1 MSAHDKLTPQT
12 VSALAQAILGKGYDW
27 SGEPEMQNWLI
38 DVAMGNAEGTGR
50 YRISWFPACCYDLS
64 VDQDKREFRKMVGRF
79 ARRVFLTFH
88 YKTTDCEANEELY
101 DLTKYFL

>member
-38 DVAMGNAEGTGR
+38 DIAMGNAEGTGR

-64 VDQDKREFRKMVGRF
+64 VDEDKREFRKMVGRF
-79 ARRVFLTFH
+79 ARWCFSALS
-88 YKTTDCEANEELY
+88 YNSTDSIAKEELY

>member
-12 VSALAQAILGKGYDW
+12 ASALAQAILGKGYDW
-27 SGEPEMQNWLI
+27 SGEPNTRDWLI
-38 DVAMGNAEGTGR
+38 DVAMGVVEETKF
-50 YRISWFPACCYDLS
+50 YSIVWFPEWCYDLS

-79 ARRVFLTFH
+79 ARWFFFAMHFNGTNSMA
-88 YKTTDCEANEELY
+88 DEELY